1 MPERRRSGTAK
12 INTLT
17 NAIVHQALVEQR
29 LTLPAHRALLQE
41 TKHERGLFRRIRQ
54 RRDPS

>member
-17 NAIVHQALVEQR
+17 NVIVHQALVEQR
-29 LTLPAHRALLQE
+29 LTLPAQPRLTAGD
-41 TKHERGLFRRIRQ
+41 KA
-54 RRDPS
+54 

>member
-17 NAIVHQALVEQR
+17 NVIVRQALVEQR
-29 LTLPAHRALLQE
+29 LTLPAQPRLTAGD
-41 TKHERGLFRRIRQ
+41 KA
-54 RRDPS
+54 